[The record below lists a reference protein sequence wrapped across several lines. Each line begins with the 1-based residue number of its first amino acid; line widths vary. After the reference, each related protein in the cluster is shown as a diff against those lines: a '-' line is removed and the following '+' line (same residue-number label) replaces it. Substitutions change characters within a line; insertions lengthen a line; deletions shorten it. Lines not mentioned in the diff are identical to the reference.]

1 VPYELVFQE
10 EGHKYFLNGEEIP
23 SVSELTRF
31 LSREVYGEV
40 DPIALERAAEKG
52 TAVHDALQ
60 VLDEK
65 GEVEVDSEYGGYI
78 AAYLKFREE
87 HDVEWREIEW
97 MVHTDKFAGR
107 IDRYGYVDGKSCIV
121 DFKTTSRI
129 SKAHEVIYTAAQSLY
144 RMAVNDRPVDMSY
157 ILQLKSD
164 GTYKLIPLNYDTALA
179 SACIILHN
187 AFAKTKRKKKKST
200 LCI

>member
-1 VPYELVFQE
+1 MPDELVFRE
-10 EGHKYFLNGEEIP
+10 EDHKYFLNGEEIP

-31 LSREVYGEV
+31 LSKEVYGEI
-40 DPIALERAAEKG
+40 DPIALDRAAERG
-52 TAVHDALQ
+52 TAIHSFLEE
-60 VLDEK
+60 LDRN
-65 GEVEVDSEYGGYI
+65 GTVEVPSEYDGYI

-97 MVHTDKFAGR
+97 MVHTDKYAGR
-107 IDRYGYVDGKSCIV
+107 IDRYGYVDGKPCIV

-129 SKAHEVIYTAAQSLY
+129 TRAHEVLYTAAQSLY

-164 GTYKLIPLNYDTALA
+164 GTYKFISLNYDTALA

-187 AFAKTKRKKKKST
+187 AFSKTKRKKKK
-200 LCI
+200 L

>member
-1 VPYELVFQE
+1 MSDELIFRE
-10 EGHKYFLNGEEIP
+10 EDHKYFLNGEEIP

-31 LSREVYGEV
+31 LSREVYGEA
-40 DPIALERAAEKG
+40 DPIALDRAAEKG
-52 TAVHDALQ
+52 TAVHNALQ
-60 VLDEK
+60 TLDEK
-65 GEVEVDSEYGGYI
+65 GEVEVSSEYDGYI
-78 AAYLKFREE
+78 QAYLKFRAE

-97 MVHTDKFAGR
+97 MVHTDKYAGR
-107 IDRYGYVDGKSCIV
+107 IDRYGYVDGKACIV

-129 SKAHEVIYTAAQSLY
+129 TKAHEVLYTAGQSLY

-179 SACIILHN
+179 SACLILHN
-187 AFAKTKRKKKKST
+187 AFAKSKRKKKKST